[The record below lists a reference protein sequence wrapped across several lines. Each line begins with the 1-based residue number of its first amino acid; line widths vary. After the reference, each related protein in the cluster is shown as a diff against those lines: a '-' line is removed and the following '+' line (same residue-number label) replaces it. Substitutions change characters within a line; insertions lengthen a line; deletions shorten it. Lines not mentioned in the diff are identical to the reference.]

1 MTSSYENTTSSDTNY
16 GGSSTVEEARVKF
29 GQQYTGS
36 VSQYFEGYDEIFQKG
51 DPCSSQGK
59 LGEIN
64 NSLQKLFVVLRGVQK
79 YGTYYINGAANAVAN
94 LKSTIYAIT
103 GVISGVLKS
112 LVQRLRNW
120 VLNKIKSIITYFLEV
135 IMTNFLR
142 TFKESI
148 VAAVIDQIFCA
159 FEKIIKG
166 LFGLVGDFLYSLI
179 GQIVQTPF
187 CAMEQW
193 TNALIN
199 RLVGDIDKVLG
210 PIFEQIQDI
219 IDGVGTIFGSVS
231 SAIDTILGFQ
241 GFLCGGP
248 ECPEIKEFSL
258 SPWGGPTKTQKD
270 NFSNFNFGISSSFP
284 GEITKTADE
293 ALNDFFGEDSNTS
306 QSPGQCYTG
315 NFECGL
321 PQVVIFGGG
330 GSGAVAEAVVNN
342 VGQVIGTN
350 LLSKGS
356 GYTSPPFVQVIDPAG
371 CGSNASGFIEMETD
385 DEGYETGKVGDII
398 IENPGG
404 GYDTDYVGGAPIIQQ
419 FYGTPNPVST
429 NMPVILNW
437 EVDNADKVYI
447 KGNQLYSNLP
457 LIGNLAFPILETDVS
472 FDPGQDVTTKTITL
486 VAQNNNKDSTNQQVE
501 QDLIITVQKGEV
513 KPDPLFPLPPEI
525 KLFKTASN
533 EYTAVPGEL
542 ITLVWNTL
550 YSEKTTIDN
559 NLSGSNES
567 FNTGEMIV
575 PQKGALTVVIPQN
588 LVFPTNGAGVS
599 IKFTL
604 TVENDDAIASQNQDS
619 IIQTA
624 SQELEILIS
633 QDSIPGPPGPEPEP
647 EPEPEPDP
655 DPSPNL
661 SLQKIILS
669 NDGADEVGDVVS
681 YSIRVS
687 NTGNQD
693 LTNVTVTDPL
703 TNFSTVIQTLAV
715 NAQETF
721 TTNYILTQNDIDSNG
736 EGNGKIENT
745 ASAIS
750 DQTDIVISS
759 AQVAL
764 NIPFDPG
771 DPLDPSDPFD
781 PGDPFD
787 PEIPGGP
794 GPEDPG
800 DGTTPG
806 GPGDGT
812 TPGGPG
818 NGGGNNDSV
827 AIIDIVDIIDTG
839 IGYEPGDTVTIDDG
853 DGGEFEI
860 DVNPIG
866 QIVDFNIIE
875 SGYGY
880 TTIPNITINSNTGAG
895 AAFRARLRFIP
906 LNEFEEME
914 NTKLIDPNKLVQ
926 VIDCVGKTRP
936 VVGYING
943 EPYYGPFHYHPSRG
957 VKMTGAVHR
966 STPHEII
973 YDTVLESLENI
984 QRIMSNASA
993 PTTPNTSTTQNT
1005 MDTSSSFYGT
1015 STPSNNTTNTVT
1027 TTTTTPSSSSSG
1039 SSGSSSSSSSGS
1051 SGSSSGGSYGY

>member
-1 MTSSYENTTSSDTNY
+1 
-16 GGSSTVEEARVKF
+16 
-29 GQQYTGS
+29 
-36 VSQYFEGYDEIFQKG
+36 
-51 DPCSSQGK
+51 
-59 LGEIN
+59 
-64 NSLQKLFVVLRGVQK
+64 
-79 YGTYYINGAANAVAN
+79 
-94 LKSTIYAIT
+94 
-103 GVISGVLKS
+103 
-112 LVQRLRNW
+112 
-120 VLNKIKSIITYFLEV
+120 
-135 IMTNFLR
+135 
-142 TFKESI
+142 
-148 VAAVIDQIFCA
+148 
-159 FEKIIKG
+159 
-166 LFGLVGDFLYSLI
+166 
-179 GQIVQTPF
+179 
-187 CAMEQW
+187 MEQW

-404 GYDTDYVGGAPIIQQ
+404 GYDTDYIGGAPIIQQ

-633 QDSIPGPPGPEPEP
+633 QDSIPGPPGPE
-647 EPEPEPDP
+647 
-655 DPSPNL
+655 L
-661 SLQKIILS
+661 SLIHI
-669 NDGADEVGDVVS
+669 
-681 YSIRVS
+681 
-687 NTGNQD
+687 
-693 LTNVTVTDPL
+693 
-703 TNFSTVIQTLAV
+703 
-715 NAQETF
+715 
-721 TTNYILTQNDIDSNG
+721 
-736 EGNGKIENT
+736 
-745 ASAIS
+745 
-750 DQTDIVISS
+750 
-759 AQVAL
+759 
-764 NIPFDPG
+764 
-771 DPLDPSDPFD
+771 
-781 PGDPFD
+781 
-787 PEIPGGP
+787 
-794 GPEDPG
+794 
-800 DGTTPG
+800 
-806 GPGDGT
+806 
-812 TPGGPG
+812 
-818 NGGGNNDSV
+818 
-827 AIIDIVDIIDTG
+827 
-839 IGYEPGDTVTIDDG
+839 
-853 DGGEFEI
+853 
-860 DVNPIG
+860 
-866 QIVDFNIIE
+866 
-875 SGYGY
+875 
-880 TTIPNITINSNTGAG
+880 
-895 AAFRARLRFIP
+895 
-906 LNEFEEME
+906 
-914 NTKLIDPNKLVQ
+914 
-926 VIDCVGKTRP
+926 
-936 VVGYING
+936 
-943 EPYYGPFHYHPSRG
+943 
-957 VKMTGAVHR
+957 
-966 STPHEII
+966 
-973 YDTVLESLENI
+973 
-984 QRIMSNASA
+984 
-993 PTTPNTSTTQNT
+993 
-1005 MDTSSSFYGT
+1005 
-1015 STPSNNTTNTVT
+1015 
-1027 TTTTTPSSSSSG
+1027 
-1039 SSGSSSSSSSGS
+1039 
-1051 SGSSSGGSYGY
+1051 